1 MKKLPTISILAL
13 LYACGGM
20 EIQNQ
25 EQVNIPENLQ
35 ISIDSLVVD
44 TAGEFFTPDMLYAQ
58 AQS

>member
-1 MKKLPTISILAL
+1 MKKLPTISILPL

-35 ISIDSLVVD
+35 ISIDSL
-44 TAGEFFTPDMLYAQ
+44 
-58 AQS
+58 